1 MTLNDFLVFIYES
14 GICLAV
20 LFTMYWLFLKRETYF
35 HFNRFYLLSTI
46 IVAFALPLLNLGL
59 FENTD
64 ELSALR
70 SISSFSETISLPAV
84 TITHG
89 SENLPAY
96 SYNWKKIALLIYLL
110 GVSLLFARVI
120 LGIIRVEMLKRKGRR
135 IVLDGYSIVYTQRA
149 ISPFS
154 FFRTI
159 YLNDALAEEA
169 DSTYIINHEI
179 IHVNQLHTYDNLFV
193 ELFLAVFWFNPFMW
207 FLKGA
212 LRENHEY
219 LADNGVLNQKANPTT
234 YQTLLLR
241 QTVGLAPITLTST
254 FNSTIKN
261 RIIMMCKNK
270 SSVFAKFKPLLL
282 LPIIASLFLIF
293 TCNEKT
299 KGQTIENR
307 QMTTAQE
314 GQDANLNAMP
324 ADEVAEPSI
333 PDEIDQIGQ
342 NPDEV
347 NGETNGIRI
356 ETDPET
362 GETSYL
368 IEDMP
373 TFNGGEAEEV
383 DEQPDAVQQDTVREE
398 REKFFVVEEM
408 PTFNGGDPAEEFRKY
423 IAQNLQY
430 PESAVKDSISGRV
443 IVQFCVNY
451 EGKVIDPVVVRSASP
466 ALDKEAIRVVSSS
479 PLWTPGKQR
488 GKKVDVL
495 FTFPINFVLQ

>member
-1 MTLNDFLVFIYES
+1 MILNDFIVFTYES

-35 HFNRFYLLSTI
+35 RFNRFYLLSTI
-46 IVAFALPLLNLGL
+46 VVAFVLPLLNLGL
-59 FENTD
+59 FENND
-64 ELSALR
+64 QLSALR
-70 SISSFSETISLPAV
+70 SISSLSEAINLPAV

-89 SENLPAY
+89 SESLPAS
-96 SYNWKKIALLIYLL
+96 SYNWKNIALMIYLI
-110 GVSLLFARVI
+110 GVFLLFARVI
-120 LGIIRVEMLKRKGRR
+120 LGILRVGMLKRNGRR
-135 IVLDGYSIVYTQRA
+135 IFREGYSVIYTPQA

-159 YLNDALAEEA
+159 YMHNALAEEA
-169 DSTYIINHEI
+169 DSLYIINHEI
-179 IHVNQLHTYDNLFV
+179 VHIRQLHTYDNLFV

-219 LADNGVLNQKANPTT
+219 LADNEVLNQKANPVI
-234 YQTLLLR
+234 YQTLLLN

-261 RIIMMCKNK
+261 RIIMMCRNK
-270 SSVFAKFKPLLL
+270 SSVYAKFKPLLL

-293 TCNEKT
+293 TCSEKT
-299 KGQTIENR
+299 KGQTSANGPK
-307 QMTTAQE
+307 TSPQE
-314 GQDANLNAMP
+314 VRDANHAMLS
-324 ADEVAEPSI
+324 DEVKE
-333 PDEIDQIGQ
+333 D
-342 NPDEV
+342 V
-347 NGETNGIRI
+347 NGIRKD
-356 ETDPET
+356 TDPET
-362 GETSYL
+362 GETYYT
-368 IEDMP
+368 IVDMP
-373 TFNGGEAEEV
+373 TFKGGES
-383 DEQPDAVQQDTVREE
+383 DEAGDVPVTVPQDTVRKE
-398 REKFFVVEEM
+398 REIFYIVEDM
-408 PTFNGGDPAEEFRKY
+408 PTFNGGDPAVEFRKY
-423 IAQNLQY
+423 IAENLQY

-443 IVQFCVNY
+443 VVQFCVNN
-451 EGKVIDPVVVRSASP
+451 EGKVIEPVVMRSVSP

>member
-1 MTLNDFLVFIYES
+1 MTLNDFIVFVYES

-20 LFTMYWLFLKRETYF
+20 LFAMYWLFLKRETYF
-35 HFNRFYLLSTI
+35 RFNRFYLLSTI
-46 IVAFALPLLNLGL
+46 VVAFALPLANLGL
-59 FENTD
+59 FENSN

-70 SISSFSETISLPAV
+70 GISSFSETISIPAV

-89 SENLPAY
+89 SESLSSS
-96 SYNWKKIALLIYLL
+96 SYNWQGIALVIYLL
-110 GVSLLFARVI
+110 GASLLFARVI

-135 IVLDGYSIVYTQRA
+135 IALNGYSIVYTKQA
-149 ISPFS
+149 VSPFS

-159 YLNDALAEEA
+159 YLNENLVEGSDAK
-169 DSTYIINHEI
+169 YIIDHEV
-179 IHVNQLHTYDNLFV
+179 IHIKQLHTVDNLFV

-207 FLKGA
+207 LLKGA
-212 LRENHEY
+212 LRDNHEY
-219 LADNGVLNQKANPTT
+219 LADNGVLRQKANPST

-241 QTVGLAPITLTST
+241 QSIGLAPITLASA

-282 LPIIASLFLIF
+282 VPIIATLFLIF

-299 KGQTIENR
+299 EAQTTAKN

-314 GQDANLNAMP
+314 EQNTVPQIMP
-324 ADEVAEPSI
+324 
-333 PDEIDQIGQ
+333 PDEEI
-342 NPDEV
+342 
-347 NGETNGIRI
+347 NGIRK
-356 ETDPET
+356 ETDPES
-362 GETSYL
+362 GETSYV

-373 TFNGGEAEEV
+373 TFNGGEPSQATEEV
-383 DEQPDAVQQDTVREE
+383 NAEPEEVQQDTIPKE
-398 REKFFVVEEM
+398 REVFYVVEEM
-408 PTFNGGDPAEEFRKY
+408 PTFNDGDPPIEFRKF

-430 PESAVKDSISGRV
+430 PESAAKDSISGRV

-495 FTFPINFVLQ
+495 FTFPINFVIQ